1 MPQAVLPAIAP
12 APRPDPTES
21 LRFLADAARDMNS
34 SLKLEDVFQR
44 ISERVR
50 SVLDYHLFC
59 VMLYDES
66 QQLLEHSFSTCH
78 GKHLPID
85 GGFPL
90 GHGLSGHAA
99 LERRTLRVNDVRGDR
114 RYVRA
119 RHPEIEIRSEMA
131 VPLVLR
137 DRLIGVIDIESEAVG
152 AYDESHDALLG
163 ALASHM
169 AAALDNAR
177 LYETVLENEQ
187 RYERE
192 LCTAREVQLGLLPSE
207 PPRVPGIELGM
218 AYAPA
223 RELGGDFLDFLP
235 YGGGRLAIAVGDA
248 AGKAAP
254 AALLS
259 SMAVGALRGYGF
271 QHRCGPAAMLRYLN
285 ERLRLPRMAPR
296 FMAMAFAVYDELDRS
311 LTVSN
316 GGLPWPYLVRDGVT
330 DKIAVAGVP
339 LGILEGFDYDEI
351 RVELQRGDVV
361 ALCSDGL
368 TECMNRR
375 MDMFGDARMRATLA
389 ANARRSAP
397 DIATA
402 LIDAAAAHA
411 GGREAI
417 SDDCAVIVLKVDGA

>member
-1 MPQAVLPAIAP
+1 
-12 APRPDPTES
+12 
-21 LRFLADAARDMNS
+21 
-34 SLKLEDVFQR
+34 
-44 ISERVR
+44 
-50 SVLDYHLFC
+50 
-59 VMLYDES
+59 
-66 QQLLEHSFSTCH
+66 
-78 GKHLPID
+78 
-85 GGFPL
+85 
-90 GHGLSGHAA
+90 
-99 LERRTLRVNDVRGDR
+99 
-114 RYVRA
+114 
-119 RHPEIEIRSEMA
+119 
-131 VPLVLR
+131 
-137 DRLIGVIDIESEAVG
+137 
-152 AYDESHDALLG
+152 
-163 ALASHM
+163 
-169 AAALDNAR
+169 
-177 LYETVLENEQ
+177 
-187 RYERE
+187 
-192 LCTAREVQLGLLPSE
+192 
-207 PPRVPGIELGM
+207 
-218 AYAPA
+218 
-223 RELGGDFLDFLP
+223 
-235 YGGGRLAIAVGDA
+235 
-248 AGKAAP
+248 
-254 AALLS
+254 
-259 SMAVGALRGYGF
+259 
-271 QHRCGPAAMLRYLN
+271 MLRYLN